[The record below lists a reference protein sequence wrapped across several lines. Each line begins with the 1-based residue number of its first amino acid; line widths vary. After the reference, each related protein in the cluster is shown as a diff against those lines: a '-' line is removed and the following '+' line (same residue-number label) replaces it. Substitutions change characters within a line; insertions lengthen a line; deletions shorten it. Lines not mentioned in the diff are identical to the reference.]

1 MLLLSFYLSSPIQLA
16 HRMALGLLALTDVY
30 YIYIECKK
38 ELVNVQNR
46 STF

>member
-1 MLLLSFYLSSPIQLA
+1 MQGILCVFPEDES
-16 HRMALGLLALTDVY
+16 HRMDLGPLALTDVY